1 MPIADFEELYQCITA
16 IKSENPSLVANIEID
31 KIMTES
37 YGLLGSLIRS
47 KDVSR
52 WQYEDKNDNDDD
64 SGASVSSLKDDKIN
78 LKHVQGVAKSLEARG
93 DSIFS
98 YDKQS
103 ESMKYYYKAMVWYE
117 YINTVEMYRILR
129 KTSSGKLYNERKQ
142 LSMGR
147 VLSRVWVQERDDR
160 CYVILLEGIDLV
172 Q

>member
-1 MPIADFEELYQCITA
+1 MPYTTELKGIYYFITT
-16 IKSENPSLVANIEID
+16 VFD
-31 KIMTES
+31 C
-37 YGLLGSLIRS
+37 
-47 KDVSR
+47 
-52 WQYEDKNDNDDD
+52 
-64 SGASVSSLKDDKIN
+64 
-78 LKHVQGVAKSLEARG
+78 
-93 DSIFS
+93 

-129 KTSSGKLYNERKQ
+129 RTSSGKLYNERKQ